1 VTWLDGHGVSVA
13 GLWAE
18 HFNVPRLLRATQ
30 HIDGRIN
37 TTLSFWL
44 IALDTSSDYS
54 YTRRTH
60 QRREAEQCRRQQ

>member
-18 HFNVPRLLRATQ
+18 HFNVPWLLRATQ

-44 IALDTSSDYS
+44 IAPVYVISGLLLSTP
-54 YTRRTH
+54 
-60 QRREAEQCRRQQ
+60 

>member
-44 IALDTSSDYS
+44 IALVYVIPGLLLSTP
-54 YTRRTH
+54 
-60 QRREAEQCRRQQ
+60 